1 MLMPIVKELFL
12 WLYGLFLDMIG
23 FCANSLLSVMAT
35 DLTYFEKNVQ
45 VRMSRLHFSLCSQVF
60 TYYNLFCKRVHKNL
74 DKPISVIYNKVN
86 EK

>member
-35 DLTYFEKNVQ
+35 DLTYFEKNVPAVKTMYGIFVAVGWALLIGNMVFQ
-45 VRMSRLHFSLCSQVF
+45 AMKSMFSGVGFEGKIL
-60 TYYNLFCKRVHKNL
+60 LF
-74 DKPISVIYNKVN
+74 
-86 EK
+86 